1 MSNIIKI
8 KFPKR
13 GAPTS
18 LLGLSLDGSR
28 LEGVALRRNNGS
40 LQIVQ
45 RFAVALSL
53 DPLTADADLVGR
65 EILNHLEAAG
75 VRERRCVVSI
85 PVKWALT
92 VQTKLPPKLSEAD
105 AEAFLQIEAERG
117 FPTDLASL
125 QVATSRIKAASG
137 DEYATFIGIP
147 RSHVERLQQVLRAAK
162 LKPVSFSL
170 GISALQP
177 IGAANSDGVVAL
189 VVGGDYV
196 RLQVT
201 CGGGVAALRALEGH
215 AENEAGSR
223 EFAADLLA
231 REARITLGQMP
242 EELRG
247 LVKRI
252 RIFGPREQA
261 QALADE
267 IRPRVEPAGMRVEL
281 VTTYPPGEFGRTL
294 PADTTVSGA
303 FSLAARAL
311 GGATDAFEFLPP
323 KVSAW
328 KQMSSKYGTGKW
340 RTAGVAVGA
349 LAALVLA
356 VFGYQEIRLVSLRK
370 QWAQMQNQVKQVQ
383 SVQDQVGKYRPWYD
397 PSFPGLTFLLQ
408 LTHSFPRT
416 GILTAKTVELR
427 DMNVVNV
434 SGNAQSYDAV
444 RATIYSMGTNIT
456 GFTNFTYQT
465 RNTTPIQFTFD
476 FQLGRGNPL

>member
-1 MSNIIKI
+1 MSNILNINFK
-8 KFPKR
+8 KR
-13 GAPTS
+13 SAPSS

-28 LEGVALRRNNGS
+28 LEGAALRRTNGS
-40 LQIVQ
+40 LQVVQ
-45 RFAVALSL
+45 RFAVMLSL
-53 DPLTADADLVGR
+53 DPLTADAELVGR

-75 VRERRCVVSI
+75 VRERRCVVAI
-85 PVKWALT
+85 PLKWALT
-92 VQTKLPPKLSEAD
+92 VQTKLPPKLSEPD

-117 FPTDLASL
+117 FPTDLTSL
-125 QVATSRIKAASG
+125 QVATSRVTAASG
-137 DEYATFIGIP
+137 EQYATFIGIP

-162 LKPVSFSL
+162 LKPISFSL

-177 IGAANSDGVVAL
+177 AGAANSDGVMAL
-189 VVGGDYV
+189 AVGGDYV
-196 RLQVT
+196 RLQIT

-215 AENEAGSR
+215 SETEAGGR

-242 EELRG
+242 EELRS

-261 QALADE
+261 QALAEE
-267 IRPRVEPAGMRVEL
+267 IRPRFESAGMRVEL

-294 PADTTVSGA
+294 PPDTVVLGA
-303 FSLAARAL
+303 FSLAARRL

-328 KQMSSKYGTGKW
+328 KRMTTKYGTGKW
-340 RTAGVAVGA
+340 RTAGALVGTA
-349 LAALVLA
+349 AALILA
-356 VFGYQEIRLVSLRK
+356 IFGYQEWRLSSLRG
-370 QWAQMQNQVKQVQ
+370 QWSHMQAQVKDI
-383 SVQDQVGKYRPWYD
+383 QDVSDHIAKYRPWYD
-397 PSFPGLTFLLQ
+397 PTFPGLTFLLQ
-408 LTHSFPRT
+408 LTQAFPRS

-427 DMNVVNV
+427 DMNVASV
-434 SGNAQSYDAV
+434 SGNAQSYDAI
-444 RATIYSMGTNIT
+444 RSTIYSMGTNIT